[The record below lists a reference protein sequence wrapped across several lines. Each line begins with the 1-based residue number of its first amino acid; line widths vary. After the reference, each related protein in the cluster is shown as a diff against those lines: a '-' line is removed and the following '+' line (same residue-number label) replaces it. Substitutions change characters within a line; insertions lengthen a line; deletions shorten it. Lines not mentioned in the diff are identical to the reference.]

1 LNRVVDGQCSIG
13 VKVEFLHPFAMGFFR
28 RLFSRKSPISS
39 IEEEDVEPESLL
51 STLKEQY
58 EQNIEQHVSSLEA
71 TLDSEDDLPEPLD
84 VEPAPDYDDHD
95 ALPDDVLVEEEM
107 KNYSDKNVVEHI
119 SIEELGNHLESA
131 GIIGDVSTEVSF
143 ESLE

>member
-1 LNRVVDGQCSIG
+1 
-13 VKVEFLHPFAMGFFR
+13 MGFFR
-28 RLFSRKSPISS
+28 RLFSRKSPILS
-39 IEEEDVEPESLL
+39 IEEEEVESESILD
-51 STLKEQY
+51 TLKEQY
-58 EQNIEQHVSSLEA
+58 EQNIEEHVSLLEA
-71 TLDSEDDLPEPLD
+71 TLESEDEDPESLD

-107 KNYSDKNVVEHI
+107 KNYSDKNVVEHT

-143 ESLE
+143 ESTE

>member
-1 LNRVVDGQCSIG
+1 
-13 VKVEFLHPFAMGFFR
+13 MGFFR
-28 RLFSRKSPISS
+28 RLFSRKSPILS
-39 IEEEDVEPESLL
+39 IEEEVESESILD
-51 STLKEQY
+51 TLKEQY
-58 EQNIEQHVSSLEA
+58 EQNIEEHVSLLEA
-71 TLDSEDDLPEPLD
+71 TLESEDEDPESLD

-107 KNYSDKNVVEHI
+107 KNYSDKNVVEHT

-143 ESLE
+143 ESTE